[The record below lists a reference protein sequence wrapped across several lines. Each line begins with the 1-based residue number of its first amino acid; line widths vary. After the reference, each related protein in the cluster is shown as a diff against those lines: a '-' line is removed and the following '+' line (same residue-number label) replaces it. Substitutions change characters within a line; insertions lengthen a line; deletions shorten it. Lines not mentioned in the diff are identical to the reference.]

1 MHYGNYAFSSNGQPT
16 LVAKSGVQL
25 LEAYAK
31 TAISSLDVAALRA
44 AYKCNN

>member
-1 MHYGNYAFSSNGQPT
+1 MHYGNYAFSSNGKPT
-16 LVAKSGVQL
+16 IVAKSGGKL
-25 LEAYAK
+25 LEPYDK